1 MNNEFSDLSF
11 WFDSLG
17 ELTDRIPDEL
27 PSDTDVAIIGAGFT
41 GLWTAYYLKRLDPT
55 RDITV
60 IEAHTPGYGASGRNG
75 GWCMGEAA
83 GIDAY
88 LSNPRTRE
96 GGRVLQQQ
104 MFDTVN
110 EIGRVCQAENV
121 DCHYAKGGWL
131 HVARYPFQVES
142 LRSWVAEKHR
152 QGCSTEDYR
161 WLEPRAAGTRL
172 SYAGGLGAV
181 YARNCAVVQPAR
193 LVRGLADTVRKLGV
207 RIIENTPAVEL
218 RSRKI
223 VTTKGTLR
231 CRDVLRATEGYT
243 STLKGHKRTLLPL
256 YSMIVATEPLP
267 DTVWQEI
274 GLKEREVF
282 DDPRRLVIYGQRTL
296 DNRMVLGGRA
306 SYEFASGIRRSIGP
320 DDHHVQAVKQ
330 ILLDIFPQLS
340 NYQITHGWG
349 GLMGVPRH
357 WRPSVHYDRNSGMG
371 WAGGYVGEGVA
382 AANLAARTLVD
393 LVLGRDTLRTRLP
406 WVDDLPRRWEPEPLR
421 WLGSKSLRWM
431 SYRADAAE
439 ARTGQPARAW
449 HWITG

>member
-1 MNNEFSDLSF
+1 MNNEFGDLSL

-17 ELTDRIPDEL
+17 ELPDRIPDEL
-27 PSDTDVAIIGAGFT
+27 PTDTDVAIIGAGFT

-88 LSNPRTRE
+88 LSNPLTRE

-131 HVARYPFQVES
+131 QVARYPFQVES
-142 LRSWVAEKHR
+142 LRSWVAEKYR
-152 QGCSTEDYR
+152 QGCSAEDYR

-181 YARNCAVVQPAR
+181 YGRNCAVVQPAR

-207 RIIENTPAVEL
+207 RVIENTPAVEL
-218 RSRKI
+218 QSRKI

-243 STLKGHKRTLLPL
+243 STLKRHKRTLLPL

-320 DDHHVQAVKQ
+320 DDRHVQAVKQ

-357 WRPSVHYDRNSGMG
+357 WRPSVQYDRNSGMG

-382 AANLAARTLVD
+382 ASNLAARTLVD

-406 WVDDLPRRWEPEPLR
+406 WVDDIPRRWEPEPLR